1 MIYPRNPLGISL
13 KRWIIVWKPEKL
25 SLRSWY
31 QDEQALDIARSS
43 EVGNR
48 NKSKV
53 PKNHPI
59 LNVIGTMDD
68 SMVTRRQSRQNKIDF
83 FCYTSQLE
91 PKNVEEVLGDES
103 WTTTP

>member
-1 MIYPRNPLGISL
+1 M
-13 KRWIIVWKPEKL
+13 IVWKPQKV

-31 QDEQALDIARSS
+31 RDEQLLDVARSS
-43 EVGNR
+43 EVGKR

-59 LNVIGTMDD
+59 SNVIGTMDD

-103 WTTTP
+103 WTTALQE

>member
-1 MIYPRNPLGISL
+1 M
-13 KRWIIVWKPEKL
+13 IVWKPEKL

-43 EVGNR
+43 EVRNR

-91 PKNVEEVLGDES
+91 PKNVEKALGDES
-103 WTTTP
+103 WTTAP